1 MKRIQEEKLY
11 LLDEGA
17 FLAQLRDLIDLYKDQ
32 TGVEIL
38 RTFYELLRQLSDEQR
53 EMVRSILLSRVEVP
67 NFMID
72 DTGLVGWSI
81 C

>member
-53 EMVRSILLSRVEVP
+53 EMVRYILLSRVEVP